1 MTDEKLEM
9 LKDKITN
16 KELKNNDDK
25 KENKKAS
32 NVIIFYIFNL

>member
-9 LKDKITN
+9 LKDKIN
-16 KELKNNDDK
+16 PEELKNNDDK

>member
-9 LKDKITN
+9 LKDKITPE
-16 KELKNNDDK
+16 ELKNNDDK

-32 NVIIFYIFNL
+32 NVIIFHIFNL

>member
-9 LKDKITN
+9 LKDKITPE
-16 KELKNNDDK
+16 ELKNNDDK

>member
-9 LKDKITN
+9 LKDKITHE
-16 KELKNNDDK
+16 KLKNNNNK